1 MALQLQGDEE
11 RVLLRRQELTADA
24 MKLHSMPDSG
34 PARGKIERSA
44 EALSAAQNGR
54 RIHFPP
60 YQHLNI
66 LKNLPPREPNC
77 RLEWMVAGL
86 MPTSSGCGLG

>member
-1 MALQLQGDEE
+1 MALQQQGDEE
-11 RVLLRRQELTADA
+11 RVLLRRQELTAYA
-24 MKLHSMPDSG
+24 NNLHSLPDFG

-44 EALSAAQNGR
+44 EALSAVQAGR

-60 YQHLNI
+60 YQYLYI

-77 RLEWMVAGL
+77 GLEWIVAGL